1 MTTES
6 KKWYTSRTLWVNIV
20 AFIATITGI
29 FGLDLG
35 LGPETQ
41 ATFVAAIMS
50 IVNIVLRFDTKTA
63 ITK

>member
-6 KKWYTSRTLWVNIV
+6 KKWYASRTLWVNIV
-20 AFIATITGI
+20 AFVATITGI

-35 LGPETQ
+35 LDSEAQ

-50 IVNIVLRFDTKTA
+50 IVNIILRFDTKTE

>member
-35 LGPETQ
+35 LDPETQ

-50 IVNIVLRFDTKTA
+50 VVNIVLRFDTKTA